1 LQAKTQLCKRK
12 IKKIQIKKK
21 KLNLSFK
28 MSLQNDYDFLFK
40 LLLIGNSAVGKSSLL
55 LRFSDNIFNESFL
68 PTIGVDFK
76 IRTFDLSG
84 KTVKL
89 QIWDTAG
96 QERFK
101 TITSSYYK
109 GAHGIILTYDITDK
123 QSFKDIENWLT
134 EVEKFANENVIKL
147 LVGNKSD
154 LESSR
159 QVKFEEGKEFAD
171 SLGVQFIET
180 SAKNSINVEKAFFT
194 LANEIKGRVQ
204 KTNDGD
210 NKGQSKQAAKKLDA
224 GTDVNKTKNKGCC

>member
-1 LQAKTQLCKRK
+1 MT
-12 IKKIQIKKK
+12 
-21 KLNLSFK
+21 
-28 MSLQNDYDFLFK
+28 LQNDYDYLFK

-76 IRTFDLSG
+76 IRTFELSS

-147 LVGNKSD
+147 LVGNKCD
-154 LESSR
+154 LESQR
-159 QVKFEEGKEFAD
+159 QVTFDEGKEYAD
-171 SLGVQFIET
+171 SLGIQFLET
-180 SAKNSINVEKAFFT
+180 SAKNNSNVEKAFFT

-204 KTNDGD
+204 KLDDQKPDKTP
-210 NKGQSKQAAKKLDA
+210 KPKKLEGGGDIA
-224 GTDVNKTKNKGCC
+224 KETRRGCC

>member
-1 LQAKTQLCKRK
+1 
-12 IKKIQIKKK
+12 
-21 KLNLSFK
+21 
-28 MSLQNDYDFLFK
+28 MSLNQDYDYLFK

-76 IRTFDLSG
+76 IRTFDLNN

-123 QSFKDIENWLT
+123 QSFREIDNWLT
-134 EVEKFANENVIKL
+134 EVEKHASENVNKL
-147 LVGNKSD
+147 LVGNKCD
-154 LESSR
+154 LESNR
-159 QVKFEEGKEFAD
+159 QVPYEEGKALAEK
-171 SLGVQFIET
+171 LGIKFIET
-180 SAKNSINVEKAFFT
+180 SAKNSINVENAFFT
-194 LANEIKGRVQ
+194 MANEIKGRVQ
-204 KTNDGD
+204 PTDNVVTKKPEDGR
-210 NKGQSKQAAKKLDA
+210 KKLGSA
-224 GTDVNKTKNKGCC
+224 

>member
-1 LQAKTQLCKRK
+1 
-12 IKKIQIKKK
+12 
-21 KLNLSFK
+21 

-76 IRTFDLSG
+76 IRTFDLTG

-123 QSFKDIENWLT
+123 QSFKDIENWLN
-134 EVEKFANENVIKL
+134 EVEKYANENVIKL
-147 LVGNKSD
+147 LVGNKCD
-154 LESSR
+154 LESAR
-159 QVKFEEGKEFAD
+159 QVTFAEGKEFAD
-171 SLGVQFIET
+171 SLGIQFIET
-180 SAKNSINVEKAFFT
+180 SAKNTTNVEKAFFM

-204 KTNDGD
+204 KSDDKKTDGG
-210 NKGQSKQAAKKLDA
+210 NRNTKKLEGGQDL
-224 GTDVNKTKNKGCC
+224 NKDSKRGSCC